1 MTTDMKT
8 LYPKGK
14 GKIHPSPS
22 CATGGGAGEAVAV
35 LNLLPAAIL
44 ALTAALGAEDKEVL
58 AYLVTRS
65 LQGPC
70 SVVAEE
76 RRRCRRL
83 GHHQALFD
91 CGCFDC
97 YTSYW
102 FRWDSS
108 PDRELI
114 HQAIEAFEEHLASS
128 EQRRAGGKGG
138 RRRDRR
144 FSDRSDKSNGRRK
157 PGKVKEDDKSLS
169 EEGGPSHGHGRSSL
183 LAEEREEAEVC
194 SGEVAPGAEVGHEAE
209 LEDNGDTSI
218 DTAALS
224 QPLGSEKRRPWM
236 DVMGLFGSRFWN
248 LWCPSP

>member
-1 MTTDMKT
+1 MKT

-22 CATGGGAGEAVAV
+22 CATGGGAGEAVTV

-70 SVVAEE
+70 SV
-76 RRRCRRL
+76 

-128 EQRRAGGKGG
+128 EQRHAGGKGG

-144 FSDRSDKSNGRRK
+144 FSDRSDKPNGRRK
-157 PGKVKEDDKSLS
+157 PGKVKEDEKPPS
-169 EEGGPSHGHGRSSL
+169 EEGGPSHGHARSSL
-183 LAEEREEAEVC
+183 LTEEREEAEVF
-194 SGEVAPGAEVGHEAE
+194 SGEVVPGAELGLGTE
-209 LEDNGDTSI
+209 LEDEGDSSI
-218 DTAALS
+218 DAAALS

>member
-1 MTTDMKT
+1 MKT

-22 CATGGGAGEAVAV
+22 CANGEALSV

-65 LQGPC
+65 LHGPC
-70 SVVAEE
+70 SS
-76 RRRCRRL
+76 RRH
-83 GHHQALFD
+83 GHNQALFD

-128 EQRRAGGKGG
+128 EQRRGGGKGG

-144 FSDRSDKSNGRRK
+144 FDRSGKTNGRRK
-157 PGKVKEDDKSLS
+157 AVKGIED
-169 EEGGPSHGHGRSSL
+169 
-183 LAEEREEAEVC
+183 
-194 SGEVAPGAEVGHEAE
+194 EVAPVEEGTSRGSSPLLEERQE
-209 LEDNGDTSI
+209 LEDEREVVIAAELGVEPEVEEGDNGGEMV
-218 DTAALS
+218 S
-224 QPLGSEKRRPWM
+224 QPLPPGGEKRRPWV